1 MVVQVLPSEEDS
13 QVQVTEV
20 TAPSGSEREALSAE
34 STRGVPG
41 TERAPASSALVTL
54 MVTSM
59 VSSAAVSALPPA
71 SFSVADGDG
80 HGVGGLGLEVEGGP
94 GLQLAAAFDD
104 GEGGGVVAAPMSV
117 PETVF
122 SATLRV
128 AVASVNAGS
137 VFPLA
142 VV

>member
-59 VSSAAVSALPPA
+59 VSSAAVSAVPPA
-71 SFSVADGDG
+71 SLLSLTETMTEYKALVSKSR
-80 HGVGGLGLEVEGGP
+80 
-94 GLQLAAAFDD
+94 
-104 GEGGGVVAAPMSV
+104 APLVCS
-117 PETVF
+117 
-122 SATLRV
+122 
-128 AVASVNAGS
+128 
-137 VFPLA
+137 
-142 VV
+142 